1 MKRLGIMALAASLA
15 GCGTFG
21 GDRIEQEV
29 ATSIRDN
36 DRQVLESRTLG
47 SLAKLEAS
55 IADYIKTEGR
65 IPAKLEDLIP
75 KYLAEMPTVETGVSK
90 HRENSAAKI
99 YPADVLRD
107 GVVQGTRISDSGR
120 WGYVF
125 NERQVVV
132 FVDCTH
138 QDSKGNPWYQQRGV
152 Y

>member
-1 MKRLGIMALAASLA
+1 MKRLGLVALLSCLG
-15 GCGTFG
+15 GCTLLG

-29 ATSIRDN
+29 ATSVRDN
-36 DRQVLESRTLG
+36 DRQILESRTLG

-75 KYLAEMPTVETGVSK
+75 KYLAEMPTVENGISK
-90 HRENSAAKI
+90 HRETSASKI
-99 YPADVLRD
+99 YPSDILRD
-107 GVVQGTRISDSGR
+107 GVVQGTRLADSGR

-125 NERQVVV
+125 NDRQVVV

>member
-1 MKRLGIMALAASLA
+1 MKRLGIVALLASLA

-29 ATSIRDN
+29 ASSVRDN
-36 DRQVLESRTLG
+36 DRQILESRTLG

-55 IADYIKTEGR
+55 LADYIKTEGR
-65 IPAKLEDLIP
+65 IPGKLEDLIP

-90 HRENSAAKI
+90 HRETSASKI
-99 YPADVLRD
+99 YPADILRD
-107 GVVQGTRISDSGR
+107 GVVQGTRLSDSGR

-138 QDSKGNPWYQQRGV
+138 QDSKGTPWYQQRGV